1 MYYFTSNEIYFF
13 DSTAK
18 KREFSG
24 SKTYNDLEMILTH
37 HEIFL
42 NK

>member
-1 MYYFTSNEIYFF
+1 MYCFTSNEIFF
-13 DSTAK
+13 DSAAK

-24 SKTYNDLEMILTH
+24 SKTYNDLELILTH

-42 NK
+42 NE

>member
-1 MYYFTSNEIYFF
+1 MKFFF
-13 DSTAK
+13 DSAAK

-37 HEIFL
+37 HEIFQ
-42 NK
+42 NE